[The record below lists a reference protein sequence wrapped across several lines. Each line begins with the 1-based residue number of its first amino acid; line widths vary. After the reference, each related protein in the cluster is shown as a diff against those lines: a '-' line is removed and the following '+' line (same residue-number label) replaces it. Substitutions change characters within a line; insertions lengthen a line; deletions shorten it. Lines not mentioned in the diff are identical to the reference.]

1 VPERPKQ
8 LALVLSAIF
17 HLALHYNPQTM
28 KAVVIT
34 KFGGPEVLAIQEA
47 PTPQPRPGQVLVR
60 VHATALNRAD
70 LLQRQGKYPAP
81 QGVVQNIP
89 GLEFAGEVSEL
100 GPGAMYWEK
109 SDRVFGLTPGGA
121 HAEYVVVEEGRLAEI
136 PSGMD
141 WATAAAIPE
150 VFITAYDAL
159 VSQAHMQLGNKV
171 LIHAVGSGV
180 GLAGVQIVRA
190 FGAVPYGTSRTPD
203 KIDRAK
209 QYGLEAGCVLD
220 EKLSQLE
227 AFAKSVTDGAGFE
240 VVLDL
245 VGGSYVAASLAV
257 LAPKGRIM
265 LVASMGGSE
274 ITLSLG
280 QIHKRRAHLIG
291 TILRARPVEEI
302 AEVVRAFS
310 QHVVPLFS
318 VGKLRAV
325 IDKTF
330 TISDIQEAH
339 RYQES
344 NQSFGKIVLTV
355 P

>member
-1 VPERPKQ
+1 MHWTIIT
-8 LALVLSAIF
+8 S
-17 HLALHYNPQTM
+17 QTM

-34 KFGGPEVLAIQEA
+34 KFGGPDVLAIEEVPA
-47 PTPQPRPGQVLVR
+47 PQPGPGQVLVR

-89 GLEFAGEVSEL
+89 GLEFAGEVAAL
-100 GPGAMYWEK
+100 GPGATYWEK
-109 SDRVFGLTPGGA
+109 GDRVFGLTPGGA
-121 HAEYVVVEEGRLAEI
+121 HAEYVVVEEGRLAAI
-136 PSGMD
+136 PGGMD
-141 WATAAAIPE
+141 WVTAAAIPE

-159 VSQAHMQLGNKV
+159 VSQAHMQMGDKV

-180 GLAGVQIVRA
+180 GLAGVQLARA
-190 FGAVPYGTSRTPD
+190 FGAIPYGTSRTAD

-227 AFAKSVTDGAGFE
+227 AFAQSHTDGGGFN

-245 VGGSYVAASLAV
+245 VGGPYVAASLKV
-257 LAPKGRIM
+257 LASKGRIM

-280 QIHKRRAHLIG
+280 QIHKHRAHLIG
-291 TILRARPVEEI
+291 TILRARPVDEI
-302 AEVVRAFS
+302 TEVMRAFS

-318 VGKLRAV
+318 AGKLRPV

-330 TISDIQEAH
+330 TINNIQEAH

-344 NQSFGKIVLTV
+344 NQSFGKIVLTIA
-355 P
+355 

>member
-1 VPERPKQ
+1 M
-8 LALVLSAIF
+8 
-17 HLALHYNPQTM
+17 HLTSLDCHHIQSM

-34 KFGGPEVLAIQEA
+34 KFGGPEVLAIQEV
-47 PTPQPRPGQVLVR
+47 PTPQPGPGQVLVR
-60 VHATALNRAD
+60 VRATALNRAD

-100 GPGAMYWEK
+100 GPGATYWEK
-109 SDRVFGLTPGGA
+109 GDRVFGLTPGGA
-121 HAEYVVVEEGRLAEI
+121 HAEYVVVEEGRLAEVRG
-136 PSGMD
+136 GMD
-141 WATAAAIPE
+141 WVTAAAIPE

-159 VSQAHMQLGNKV
+159 ISQAHMQNGDKV

-180 GLAGVQIVRA
+180 GLAGVQIARA
-190 FGAVPYGTSRTPD
+190 FGGVPYGTSRTAD

-209 QYGLEAGCVLD
+209 QYGLEAGCLVD
-220 EKLSQLE
+220 DKLSQIE
-227 AFAKSVTDGAGFE
+227 AFAKSSTDGRGFE

-245 VGGSYVAASLAV
+245 VGGTYVAASLKV

-265 LVASMGGSE
+265 LIATMGGSE
-274 ITLSLG
+274 VTLLLHQLLS
-280 QIHKRRAHLIG
+280 KRAHLIG

-302 AEVVRAFS
+302 AEVMRAFS
-310 QHVVPLFS
+310 QHVVPLFGA
-318 VGKLRAV
+318 GKLRPV

-330 TISDIQEAH
+330 KISEIQEAH

-344 NQSFGKIVLTV
+344 NQSFGKVVLTLS
-355 P
+355 